1 MSKSL
6 AGIELLKDGCL
17 PGAATYNQVARA
29 IQRCSSASPNLDIRL
44 KADGGM
50 EFELNDI
57 VRDDDYRALRYPF
70 KATIARN
77 KDNGNVI
84 SWKWRGGVIHQQSK
98 DIIVEPGTASFNQQ
112 EPYLWL
118 TITNEGTARVTSG
131 KMPEREPKT
140 SSGQPDKSLIIKLAE
155 AIRNGEERYAV
166 YQGMLGDQIMGMPLE
181 WSFDE
186 PTAEQEQDPEFKRPY
201 LAVTSSGIVPMPVEE
216 AEAGDLDFAFK
227 CEFIAEDN
235 EEGGRTYMWSCAA
248 GRILYGNA
256 VILSVSSQSVT
267 DISGSTCCW
276 LEWNSKEARLRT
288 GSSFPDKPSGPS
300 WHDIR
305 PLAML
310 SGDKVIHLQLGDIHL
325 CEQPVF
331 SLYATPTPTGGG
343 SYTRWTVT
351 AGVIHIGEKDIPV
364 EIQQVGIEPYCWIDC
379 DGETATIQSGS
390 SLPEKFREGETYH
403 FALAHYDSATDRT
416 EHYNAG
422 DIWLDAA
429 DTVLDALSASIF
441 YDAETETSQWDF
453 TGGTIRTPQT
463 AWSVPSQ
470 KLALTTCLWVEV
482 AAEAATIGSGA
493 VFPSSETS
501 VIIPIAEWDG
511 ERLIRHNSGDVA
523 FGHHPAVLV
532 SGYEKKD
539 AQMQYVL
546 EKGMVK
552 WQDMPDYGIQA
563 SLMATASVS
572 ENGVSWSLTSGKVFW
587 DNVPMQ
593 VSKASSTGGSCCWLE
608 FNKTTSR
615 FVSGDAW
622 PTLPLNDGMVFHP
635 LATLNTTTG
644 KAIWHSLGD
653 IRHYTD
659 KYHTFALEAYL
670 YRGTSQENVPSATKN
685 WHVTPGKVFGNGF
698 VHTLGIESLNEWMK
712 PCLWLEVTRE
722 KASLAQGNTFPA
734 KSYDEAAEMWFVR
747 LATWDAEHDLITHC
761 HVGDIYLQSVGE
773 QIALEASVIYDDA
786 GDPHWHVNA
795 GAIRCPN
802 FTYEIEETSILD
814 FYAYVCIKV
823 YRVGVVDQPVGLY
836 SSDSPDNDFDGAAM
850 AAKKDYVVI
859 PLASY
864 DKDTRKVTILHHGD
878 VIWPHTPFN
887 LLPSFVLGYKWALIM
902 NPDGSEDCML
912 IEDCVE
918 EVGVNG

>member
-6 AGIELLKDGCL
+6 SGIELLKEGCL
-17 PGAATYNQVARA
+17 PGAATYNQVAKA
-29 IQRCSSASPNLDIRL
+29 IQRCSSASPNLDIRM

-50 EFELNDI
+50 EFEINDI

-131 KMPEREPKT
+131 KQPEREPKT

-201 LAVTSSGIVPMPVEE
+201 LAVTSNGIVPMPVEE
-216 AEAGDLDFAFK
+216 AEAGELDFAFK
-227 CEFIAEDN
+227 CEFLAEDN

-351 AGVIHIGEKDIPV
+351 GGVIHIGEKDIIV
-364 EIQQVGIEPYCWIDC
+364 ETQQVGIEPYCWIDC

-422 DIWLDAA
+422 DI
-429 DTVLDALSASIF
+429 
-441 YDAETETSQWDF
+441 
-453 TGGTIRTPQT
+453 
-463 AWSVPSQ
+463 
-470 KLALTTCLWVEV
+470 
-482 AAEAATIGSGA
+482 
-493 VFPSSETS
+493 
-501 VIIPIAEWDG
+501 
-511 ERLIRHNSGDVA
+511 
-523 FGHHPAVLV
+523 
-532 SGYEKKD
+532 
-539 AQMQYVL
+539 
-546 EKGMVK
+546 
-552 WQDMPDYGIQA
+552 
-563 SLMATASVS
+563 
-572 ENGVSWSLTSGKVFW
+572 
-587 DNVPMQ
+587 
-593 VSKASSTGGSCCWLE
+593 
-608 FNKTTSR
+608 
-615 FVSGDAW
+615 
-622 PTLPLNDGMVFHP
+622 
-635 LATLNTTTG
+635 
-644 KAIWHSLGD
+644 
-653 IRHYTD
+653 
-659 KYHTFALEAYL
+659 
-670 YRGTSQENVPSATKN
+670 
-685 WHVTPGKVFGNGF
+685 
-698 VHTLGIESLNEWMK
+698 
-712 PCLWLEVTRE
+712 
-722 KASLAQGNTFPA
+722 
-734 KSYDEAAEMWFVR
+734 
-747 LATWDAEHDLITHC
+747 
-761 HVGDIYLQSVGE
+761 YLQPVGE

-836 SSDSPDNDFDGAAM
+836 SSDLPDNDFDGAAM

-902 NPDGSEDCML
+902 NPDGTEDCML

>member
-50 EFELNDI
+50 EFEINDI

-77 KDNGNVI
+77 RDNGAVV
-84 SWKWRGGVIHQQSK
+84 SWKWRGGVIHQQSR
-98 DIIVEPGTASFNQQ
+98 DIIVEPGSASFNQQ

-118 TITNEGTARVTSG
+118 TITNEGKAKVTSG

-140 SSGQPDKSLIIKLAE
+140 SGGQPDKSLIIKLAE

-186 PTAEQEQDPEFKRPY
+186 PTVEEEQEPEFKRSY

-216 AEAGDLDFAFK
+216 TEAEPIDFAFK
-227 CEFIAEDN
+227 CEFLAEDN

-288 GSSFPDKPSGPS
+288 GSSFPDRPSGPS

-325 CEQPVF
+325 CEEPVF

-364 EIQQVGIEPYCWIDC
+364 ETQQVGIEPYCWIDC
-379 DGETATIQSGS
+379 DGETASAQSGS
-390 SLPEKFREGETYH
+390 SLPEKFREGDIYH
-403 FALAHYDSATDRT
+403 FALAHYDSDTDRT

-422 DIWLDAA
+422 DI
-429 DTVLDALSASIF
+429 
-441 YDAETETSQWDF
+441 
-453 TGGTIRTPQT
+453 
-463 AWSVPSQ
+463 
-470 KLALTTCLWVEV
+470 
-482 AAEAATIGSGA
+482 
-493 VFPSSETS
+493 
-501 VIIPIAEWDG
+501 
-511 ERLIRHNSGDVA
+511 
-523 FGHHPAVLV
+523 
-532 SGYEKKD
+532 
-539 AQMQYVL
+539 
-546 EKGMVK
+546 
-552 WQDMPDYGIQA
+552 
-563 SLMATASVS
+563 
-572 ENGVSWSLTSGKVFW
+572 
-587 DNVPMQ
+587 
-593 VSKASSTGGSCCWLE
+593 
-608 FNKTTSR
+608 
-615 FVSGDAW
+615 
-622 PTLPLNDGMVFHP
+622 
-635 LATLNTTTG
+635 
-644 KAIWHSLGD
+644 
-653 IRHYTD
+653 
-659 KYHTFALEAYL
+659 
-670 YRGTSQENVPSATKN
+670 
-685 WHVTPGKVFGNGF
+685 
-698 VHTLGIESLNEWMK
+698 
-712 PCLWLEVTRE
+712 
-722 KASLAQGNTFPA
+722 
-734 KSYDEAAEMWFVR
+734 
-747 LATWDAEHDLITHC
+747 
-761 HVGDIYLQSVGE
+761 YLQPVGE

-802 FTYEIEETSILD
+802 FTLDIEETSTVEFGSFVFLEVIGGAVTLHASIAYRNDLETD
-814 FYAYVCIKV
+814 FT
-823 YRVGVVDQPVGLY
+823 GP
-836 SSDSPDNDFDGAAM
+836 AM
-850 AAKKDYVVI
+850 SGKEGGKLII

-864 DKDTRKVTILHHGD
+864 DEDTRKVTILHHGD
-878 VIWPHTPFN
+878 VIWAHTPFP
-887 LLPSFVLGYKWALIM
+887 LLPSFVAGYKWALIM
-902 NPDGSEDCML
+902 NPDGTEDCML